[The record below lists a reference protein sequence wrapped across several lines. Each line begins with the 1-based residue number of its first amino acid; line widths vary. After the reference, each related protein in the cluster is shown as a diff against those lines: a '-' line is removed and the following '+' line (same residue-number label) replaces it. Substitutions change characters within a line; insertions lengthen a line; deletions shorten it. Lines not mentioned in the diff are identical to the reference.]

1 MFLFCTLV
9 YAFFVFIDV
18 VPIVQNKKWKVFAVY
33 GIIIVTAYVFTVL
46 TELGVQLPSPLT
58 PIKKLIT
65 LIVGNT
71 G

>member
-9 YAFFVFIDV
+9 YAFFVFTDV
-18 VPIVQNKKWKVFAVY
+18 VPLVQNKKWKVLAVY
-33 GIIIVTAYVFTVL
+33 GVIFITAYVFTVL

-58 PIKKLIT
+58 PIGDLVAS
-65 LIVGNT
+65 IVGST